1 MITNHK
7 YVSIVFACVECVCP
21 PPPPPPLPTGHQ
33 QEGPAIQV
41 WVCSGFLPANR
52 DFSPAS
58 VTCYQAPFCP
68 RARRNHPSCN
78 ECFINKVGLN

>member
-7 YVSIVFACVECVCP
+7 YVSIAFACVACVC
-21 PPPPPPLPTGHQ
+21 PPPLPTGHQ

-52 DFSPAS
+52 DFSPAI
-58 VTCYQAPFCP
+58 VTCS
-68 RARRNHPSCN
+68 RARLLFALEHVETIP
-78 ECFINKVGLN
+78 FVLNALSIKLA